1 MQLNIDFTGKKTE
14 KITISASE
22 ELKHTLETLAK
33 ATDKELSK
41 LCGEYVAECAGRD
54 LGKLMVLQARGKTV
68 VNMAE
73 V

>member
-1 MQLNIDFTGKKTE
+1 MQLTIEFDGKKTE

-22 ELKHTLETLAK
+22 ELKHTLNTLAK
-33 ATDKELSK
+33 ATNTELSK
-41 LCGEYVAECAGRD
+41 LCGEYVAECAARD
-54 LGKLMVLQARGKTV
+54 LGKLMILQARGKTV